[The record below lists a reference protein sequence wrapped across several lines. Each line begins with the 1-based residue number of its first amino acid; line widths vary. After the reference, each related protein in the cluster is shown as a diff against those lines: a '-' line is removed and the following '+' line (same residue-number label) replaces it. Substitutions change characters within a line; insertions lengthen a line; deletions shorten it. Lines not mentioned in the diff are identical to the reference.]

1 VSKEQLDRIETKV
14 DKLDN
19 RLDKVD
25 VRLAKYNSEL
35 EFHVARVTQV
45 EDELLPIAQHVLRLQ
60 GISAA
65 IKTGAIITAW
75 VVATIIALVSIYV
88 GVK

>member
-1 VSKEQLDRIETKV
+1 MSKDQLDRIESKV
-14 DKLDN
+14 DKLDQ

-45 EDELLPIAQHVLRLQ
+45 EDELLPIAKHVEQLRGAFKL
-60 GISAA
+60 AA
-65 IKTGAIITAW
+65 W
-75 VVATIIALVSIYV
+75 LVATVIAIASIYWS
-88 GVK
+88 VK

>member
-1 VSKEQLDRIETKV
+1 MSDTKDQLNRIETKL
-14 DKLDN
+14 DKLDS

-45 EDELLPIAQHVLRLQ
+45 EDELLPIAKHVLAIQLVAKVF
-60 GISAA
+60 GWLIATAIAIAA
-65 IKTGAIITAW
+65 IIWGSK
-75 VVATIIALVSIYV
+75 
-88 GVK
+88 

>member
-1 VSKEQLDRIETKV
+1 MSKDQLDRIETKV
-14 DKLDN
+14 DRLDS

-25 VRLAKYNSEL
+25 VRLAKYNAEL

-45 EDELLPIAQHVLRLQ
+45 EDELLPIARHVEQLRGALRF
-60 GISAA
+60 AA
-65 IKTGAIITAW
+65 W
-75 VVATIIALVSIYV
+75 LLATIIAVAAVLW

>member
-1 VSKEQLDRIETKV
+1 MSKEQLDRIEAKV
-14 DKLDN
+14 DRLDG

-25 VRLAKYNSEL
+25 VRLAKYNAEL

-45 EDELLPIAQHVLRLQ
+45 EDELLPIARHVEQLRGALRF
-60 GISAA
+60 AA
-65 IKTGAIITAW
+65 WLFGA
-75 VVATIIALVSIYV
+75 VVVIAGLYL